1 MSIDA
6 GGLAQMTYNHSAFN
20 GGLGMSPTGF
30 ASRKGTNVK
39 RLSMA
44 PPSKINTIDEDHPAP
59 PRTSRSHLLA
69 GLRTAPRSPAVPSS
83 APPDQL
89 QFPGGGSN
97 AGRFAKMDDQMS
109 HRGVPKT
116 ATTANFPNVQ
126 QNPHNLAAGNNFYS
140 PEQVLAPPTIQMNDD
155 LGQMDPAMYEEL
167 VRTNQYLAEQ
177 QMRLQQ
183 QLINVTAAA
192 QQFQN
197 LNFGQAQTGLSP
209 LSPNAATSFYEQQLQ
224 CGLQPIIEEVPS
236 QPGLFSVFNPMTKQ
250 TSFYRDPNY
259 QAQKQE
265 AAPMTSM
272 GQDMSHSPPPPTLT
286 FRAQAS
292 SPAEAPSHSSSSNW
306 RSMTPPKVQSSPP
319 VDEPTPLPQP
329 ANFRHRKGLSLI
341 NTSAGSSLGDGGPR
355 TGGLRSAGLPPTPM
369 TGTFGPGQNREGEH
383 PVRQPRGPPS
393 LEELTAKPT
402 AKHEGSKNF
411 ASRQR
416 RRAVH
421 SLVRA
426 GLERRGAGRGSGGSV
441 GSADSGTPTS
451 ERDAPV
457 LAASPVPSDTSAR
470 SGSASL
476 SGQPS
481 LGDLRASSVGAIGS
495 ERAEMKE
502 RSRER
507 GSVDSYTAA
516 SVSSEDV
523 SAVGG
528 PLVEIKAEDPAEG
541 PRRAKLLPLATA
553 EKRRSQMF

>member
-1 MSIDA
+1 MPS
-6 GGLAQMTYNHSAFN
+6 S
-20 GGLGMSPTGF
+20 GF

-39 RLSMA
+39 RLSVA
-44 PPSKINTIDEDHPAP
+44 PPSKINTIDEDQPAQ

-69 GLRTAPRSPAVPSS
+69 GLRTAPKSPAVPSS

-89 QFPGGGSN
+89 HHPGGGLN
-97 AGRFAKMDDQMS
+97 ASRFAKVDDQIPQRS
-109 HRGVPKT
+109 VPKT
-116 ATTANFPNVQ
+116 ATSASFPNAS
-126 QNPHNLAAGNNFYS
+126 QNPYHAAGGNNFYS
-140 PEQVLAPPTIQMNDD
+140 PEQILAPPTIQMNDD
-155 LGQMDPAMYEEL
+155 LGNPQMDPAMYEEL

-192 QQFQN
+192 HQFQN
-197 LNFGQAQTGLSP
+197 LNFGQAQTGFSP

-224 CGLQPIIEEVPS
+224 YGLQPIIEEVPN
-236 QPGLFSVFNPMTKQ
+236 QPGLFSVYNPMTKQ

-265 AAPMTSM
+265 AAPITSM
-272 GQDMSHSPPPPTLT
+272 NQEMSHSPPPPTPT
-286 FRAQAS
+286 FRPQS
-292 SPAEAPSHSSSSNW
+292 STPPVAPSSSSSNW
-306 RSMTPPKVQSSPP
+306 RSVTPPKAQPSPP
-319 VDEPTPLPQP
+319 HDEPAPLPQP
-329 ANFRHRKGLSLI
+329 ASFRHRKGLSLV
-341 NTSAGSSLGDGGPR
+341 NTSASSLLADNGPR

-369 TGTFGPGQNREGEH
+369 TGTFGPGQHREGEH

-426 GLERRGAGRGSGGSV
+426 GIERRGAGRGSGSV
-441 GSADSGTPTS
+441 DSADSGTPTS
-451 ERDAPV
+451 EKDAM
-457 LAASPVPSDTSAR
+457 LASSPASDDRSVR

-481 LGDLRASSVGAIGS
+481 LGNLRAAASAVGAIGS

-507 GSVDSYTAA
+507 GSMDSYTAA

-528 PLVEIKAEDPAEG
+528 PLVEIKAEDRAEE
-541 PRRAKLLPLATA
+541 PRRSRLLLLAGA
-553 EKRRSQMF
+553 EQRRSQIF